1 MYSRRSFIQAS
12 AAVSSASLFAAG
24 LGAWPAHVSASAS
37 NRIDLYKVVF
47 DREHPAAVAFGA
59 ATGDAGLAVQAIGRD
74 VTSLWYDDLYH
85 RWRQGPVAIAGMTPV
100 RVAYCLQ
107 VLAQDAGLRV
117 VFRAEHR
124 ATGDGRLAHRLT
136 GPRSV
141 LDRAGLLDR
150 AVDWPL
156 GAAQLVTGCRAD
168 FSVKST
174 AALTSVLAS
183 GFAFKEPLVSWVIAP
198 PSRA

>member
-1 MYSRRSFIQAS
+1 MYNRRTFLQAS
-12 AAVSSASLFAAG
+12 AAASSASLFAAG
-24 LGAWPAHVSASAS
+24 LGAWPAHAWSSTA
-37 NRIDLYKVVF
+37 NRIDFYKVLF
-47 DREHPAAVAFGA
+47 DREHPAAVAFGGA
-59 ATGDAGLAVQAIGRD
+59 AGKAGLAVQGIGRD

-100 RVAYCLQ
+100 RVTYCLQ

-117 VFRAEHR
+117 VFRAEHA

-141 LDRAGLLDR
+141 LDRAGLLDQ
-150 AVDWPL
+150 AVDWSL

-168 FSVKST
+168 FSPKST
-174 AALTSVLAS
+174 AALTSVSAN
-183 GFAFKEPLVSWVIAP
+183 GFAFREPLVSWVIAP